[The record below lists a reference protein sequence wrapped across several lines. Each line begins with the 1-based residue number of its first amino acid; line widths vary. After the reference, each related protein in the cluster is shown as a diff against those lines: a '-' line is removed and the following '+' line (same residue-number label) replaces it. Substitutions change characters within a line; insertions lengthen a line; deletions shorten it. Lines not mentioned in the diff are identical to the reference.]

1 LIAASTTLN
10 NLTSNKEPQNMEI
23 SERQKVL
30 MLSELAEANRMLT
43 GLESLVSRQMP
54 FCCMVTSSAWG
65 EGKTTLT
72 AGLGMIAAKRAD
84 KRILA
89 IDMNWYSPG
98 LHQCF
103 GLNAE
108 WDLKGYSQGMNLESL
123 IRPSDVAN
131 LDILTA
137 PAPGGNGDSSSAESS
152 GVALGI
158 LKQAREAYDVILVDT
173 ASVFPTNRRMIDPVV
188 LGNACDAVILLVLT
202 GVTPRQQ
209 VIQAHEMLESS
220 GAKRVGV
227 VVNHWKNNL

>member
-1 LIAASTTLN
+1 
-10 NLTSNKEPQNMEI
+10 MEI

-137 PAPGGNGDSSSAESS
+137 PAPGGNGDSSSSESS